1 MTKETRTPEPLYHMD
16 LCQGAFLIEINDP
29 AGFRLGQLIA
39 MDLSTSRFASIL
51 HSQLGLAARLRHY
64 GSLPGSDLIVAR
76 TRNDANLQFISNSI

>member
-39 MDLSTSRFASIL
+39 MATFLLLVLLLFCIASW
-51 HSQLGLAARLRHY
+51 
-64 GSLPGSDLIVAR
+64 V
-76 TRNDANLQFISNSI
+76 